1 MNEQTSMEGF
11 AETGTF
17 VTDPVAES
25 SHLGKWK
32 IRLIAGLLAT
42 LTMLVVWKIAVA
54 YPYIDPDSS
63 NYQAMAD
70 GKIAM
75 KPFAFRVLGPAA
87 AQSVATLLGKSTTDG
102 FVIVAFLSGWFL
114 LYCVLLP
121 ALGRDRYRWLI
132 PTFLLLPFWLRNFEN
147 YFLPDLFHAALCMVY
162 LVLLRWRRWGWAAAT
177 LVLMFLARESTLLV
191 AAVAVSVLWWVAEKS
206 AAMMQ
211 LAGAFAGLAT
221 SKFAARN
228 AAANLHHMNDTLY
241 LIGKIPWNLSR
252 NLLGVTLWTNTLHPE
267 PPLHVWNLPRWTPT
281 GNIHQ
286 IGYAA
291 YHSIYQI
298 STAVQL
304 LTAFGLGSCLL
315 FILVWRNPLRNLL
328 PKNEPYLC
336 IAAIYGAITFLLA
349 PALGAAMT
357 RLFDY
362 GWPLFL
368 LYLPAVIPRVWRH
381 WPTWI
386 VVLLLPLH
394 LITAWTE
401 PARLIFFHFNIIGT
415 FVILIVCNLAAATI
429 WFGMTSPYNKR
440 KSPADTCQP
449 RSPGFIP

>member
-1 MNEQTSMEGF
+1 
-11 AETGTF
+11 
-17 VTDPVAES
+17 
-25 SHLGKWK
+25 
-32 IRLIAGLLAT
+32 
-42 LTMLVVWKIAVA
+42 
-54 YPYIDPDSS
+54 
-63 NYQAMAD
+63 
-70 GKIAM
+70 
-75 KPFAFRVLGPAA
+75 
-87 AQSVATLLGKSTTDG
+87 
-102 FVIVAFLSGWFL
+102 
-114 LYCVLLP
+114 
-121 ALGRDRYRWLI
+121 
-132 PTFLLLPFWLRNFEN
+132 
-147 YFLPDLFHAALCMVY
+147 
-162 LVLLRWRRWGWAAAT
+162 
-177 LVLMFLARESTLLV
+177 
-191 AAVAVSVLWWVAEKS
+191 
-206 AAMMQ
+206 MMQ

-368 LYLPAVIPRVWRH
+368 LYLPAIIPRVWRH

-401 PARLIFFHFNIIGT
+401 PARLIFFHSNIIGT
-415 FVILIVCNLAAATI
+415 FLILIVCNLAAATI